1 MHYWHE
7 IYMLVNEVALVM
19 MMVVFIGIIVW
30 SYSPKRRDSLQAH
43 ADIPLRDDGIPP
55 RGDGK

>member
-1 MHYWHE
+1 MHYWHD
-7 IYMLVNEVALVM
+7 IYMVVNEVALVL

-43 ADIPLRDDGIPP
+43 ADIPLRDD
-55 RGDGK
+55 DK